1 MNDIMLISGGTLID
15 GTGSDPKPN
24 EGILIEGT
32 RILSVGK
39 QAAVMA
45 KDRSNEKIVE
55 NNLAPLQCRYREYE
69 IFAKQ

>member
-39 QAAVMA
+39 QAVVMA
-45 KDRSNEKIVE
+45 KDRSDE
-55 NNLAPLQCRYREYE
+55 NSYARFDRLPSSLF
-69 IFAKQ
+69 I